1 MKSISINLVLFWLL
15 GSIAQAQLQNN
26 YSQYEV
32 TRLRD
37 ISLKGTSISIL
48 ALNGLG
54 FEISTVTDK
63 SVYKGFSLASDGLLI
78 NKKKFES
85 SDSLYHTDIFVDY
98 RLGKKLSNGWA
109 TYLSMG
115 INYNARKINQTVSLS
130 ILGVLEECDD
140 FDTTCEEGLN
150 YDDANFSFNDEKVF
164 FNYGVG
170 INKLVGEKYL
180 IGLEYSKHRLLVIKL
195 GYNF

>member
-1 MKSISINLVLFWLL
+1 MKSISLILVLFWLL

-26 YSQYEV
+26 YFQYEEN
-32 TRLRD
+32 RLRD
-37 ISLKGTSISIL
+37 ISLKGSSISIL

-78 NKKKFES
+78 DKKNFES

-98 RLGKKLSNGWA
+98 RLGKKLSNGWI

-115 INYNARKINQTVSLS
+115 INYNARKATQSGSS
-130 ILGVLEECDD
+130 IILDVLLPCDEFSSEC
-140 FDTTCEEGLN
+140 ELN
-150 YDDANFSFNDEKVF
+150 NDNANFSFRDEKVF

-180 IGLEYSKHRLLVIKL
+180 IGLEYSRHRLLVIKL

>member
-1 MKSISINLVLFWLL
+1 MKSIAITLVLFWIL

-26 YSQYEV
+26 YLQYEE

-37 ISLKGTSISIL
+37 ISLKGSSISIT

-78 NKKKFES
+78 DKKNFES

-115 INYNARKINQTVSLS
+115 INYNARKATQSGSSI
-130 ILGVLEECDD
+130 ILGVLLPCDEFSSEC
-140 FDTTCEEGLN
+140 ELN
-150 YDDANFSFNDEKVF
+150 NDNANFSFHDEKVF

-170 INKLVGEKYL
+170 INKLVGKKYL
-180 IGLEYSKHRLLVIKL
+180 IGLEYSRHRLLVIKL